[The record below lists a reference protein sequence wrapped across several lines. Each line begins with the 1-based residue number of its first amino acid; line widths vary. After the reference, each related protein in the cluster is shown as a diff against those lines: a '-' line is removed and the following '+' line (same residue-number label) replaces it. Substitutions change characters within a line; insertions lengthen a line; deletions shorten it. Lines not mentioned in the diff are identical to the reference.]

1 MAAGKGPLLP
11 PTLGKEHFMNTRIT
25 ELFGIK
31 HPILS
36 AAMGAVATEEL
47 VAAVSN
53 AGGLGILP
61 TGMMT
66 LDEVR
71 DAGRRMKDLT
81 DKPWGISIVATI
93 PKYWEYLEAC
103 LDAEPS
109 VVVFALRSPDEAIKC
124 VLDKKIMLVPIV
136 GSVGAAV
143 KVEKQGASAVIV
155 EGYEGGGHVSGTGS
169 IVIVPKAVDAVN
181 IPVIAAGGY
190 MNGRQ
195 MAAALTMGAEGIYMG
210 SRFAMTK
217 ESGLHPKIKEF
228 FQQAEE
234 KNMIVTDRVTGMRAR
249 FIRNKKSEAYAK
261 KNLNLPWNVLPLL
274 IRMKKYF
281 NVPYKELAKVA
292 LGMGGRNI
300 LTLGAGYMVLWD
312 DAVQSQTYGDVE
324 KRIFPI
330 GQGCQLVT
338 DLPTSAEVVERT
350 IAEAEKYLKEAP
362 GRVGV

>member
-1 MAAGKGPLLP
+1 MK
-11 PTLGKEHFMNTRIT
+11 TRIT
-25 ELFGIK
+25 ELFGVE

-61 TGMMT
+61 TGLMT
-66 LDEVR
+66 IDEVR
-71 DAGRRMKDLT
+71 DCGRRMRELT
-81 DKPWGISIVATI
+81 DRPWGISIVATI
-93 PKYWEYLEAC
+93 PKYWEYLDAC

-109 VVVFALRSPDEAIKC
+109 VVVFALRSPDEAIKR
-124 VLDKKIMLVPIV
+124 VLDRGIKLVPIV
-136 GSVGAAV
+136 GSVGAAA
-143 KVEKQGASAVIV
+143 KVERQGASAVIV

-169 IVIVPKAVDAVN
+169 IVIVPKAVETVK

-217 ESGLHPKIKEF
+217 ESGLHPNIKAF
-228 FQQAEE
+228 FQKAEE
-234 KNMIVTDRVTGMRAR
+234 RNMIVTDRVTGMRAR

-281 NVPYKELAKVA
+281 DVPYKELAKVA
-292 LGMGGRNI
+292 LGMGGRNM

-312 DAVQSQTYGDVE
+312 DAIQGQALGDVE

-330 GQGCQLVT
+330 GQGCQLVD

-350 IAEAEKYLKEAP
+350 VAEAEKYLREAAA
-362 GRVGV
+362 RLDA